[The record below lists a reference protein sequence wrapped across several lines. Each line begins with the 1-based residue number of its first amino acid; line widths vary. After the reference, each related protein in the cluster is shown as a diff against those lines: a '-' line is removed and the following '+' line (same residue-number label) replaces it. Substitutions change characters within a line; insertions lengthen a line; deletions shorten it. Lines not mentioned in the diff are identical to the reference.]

1 MINNLQ
7 NIASVGATQG
17 EGAKASQA
25 VAVQFPN
32 ISEQNQK
39 SSPHDINEQV
49 KEGVAELSELQNAVE
64 ELNEKVARQELKV
77 NFTVDKET
85 GRFIVKVMDSKTGH
99 LIRQIPNEET
109 LQFTRSVER
118 GLGAI
123 VDEHL

>member
-7 NIASVGATQG
+7 NIASVGGSQGGAT
-17 EGAKASQA
+17 KAAQA

-32 ISEQNQK
+32 LSEQNQK
-39 SSPHDINEQV
+39 SSEQPSQV
-49 KEGVAELSELQNAVE
+49 KEGVARLDELQSAVQ
-64 ELNEKVARQELKV
+64 ELNDKIARQELKV
-77 NFTVDKET
+77 NFTVDQDT
-85 GRFIVKVMDSKTGH
+85 GRFVVRVMDSKTGH

-123 VDEHL
+123 VDEQL

>member
-7 NIASVGATQG
+7 NIASVGGSQGGAT
-17 EGAKASQA
+17 KAAQA

-32 ISEQNQK
+32 LSEQNQK
-39 SSPHDINEQV
+39 SSEQPSQV
-49 KEGVAELSELQNAVE
+49 KEGVARLDELQNAVQ
-64 ELNEKVARQELKV
+64 ELNDKIARQELKV
-77 NFTVDKET
+77 NFTVDQDT
-85 GRFIVKVMDSKTGH
+85 GRFVVRVMDSKTGH

-123 VDEHL
+123 VDEQL

>member
-7 NIASVGATQG
+7 NIASVGGSQGGAT
-17 EGAKASQA
+17 KAAQA

-32 ISEQNQK
+32 LSEQNQK
-39 SSPHDINEQV
+39 SSDQPSQV
-49 KEGVAELSELQNAVE
+49 KEGVARLDELQSAVQ
-64 ELNEKVARQELKV
+64 ELNDKIARQELKV
-77 NFTVDKET
+77 NFTVDQDT

-123 VDEHL
+123 VDEQL

>member
-7 NIASVGATQG
+7 NIASVGGSQDGAT
-17 EGAKASQA
+17 KATQA

-39 SSPHDINEQV
+39 SSSQPSQV
-49 KEGVAELSELQNAVE
+49 KEGVARLDELQNAVQ
-64 ELNEKVARQELKV
+64 ELNDKIARQELKV
-77 NFTVDKET
+77 NFTVDKDT
-85 GRFIVKVMDSKTGH
+85 GRFVVRVMDTKTGH

-123 VDEHL
+123 VDEQL

>member
-7 NIASVGATQG
+7 NIASVGGSQG
-17 EGAKASQA
+17 GTTKAAQA

-32 ISEQNQK
+32 LSEQNQK
-39 SSPHDINEQV
+39 SSGQPSQV
-49 KEGVAELSELQNAVE
+49 KEGVARLDELQSAVQ
-64 ELNEKVARQELKV
+64 ELNDKIARQELKV
-77 NFTVDKET
+77 NFTVDQDT

-123 VDEHL
+123 VDEQL

>member
-7 NIASVGATQG
+7 NIASVGGSQGGAT
-17 EGAKASQA
+17 KAAQA

-32 ISEQNQK
+32 LSEQNQK
-39 SSPHDINEQV
+39 SSDQPSQV
-49 KEGVAELSELQNAVE
+49 KEGVARLDELQSAVQ
-64 ELNEKVARQELKV
+64 ELNDKIARQELKV
-77 NFTVDKET
+77 NFTVDQDT

-123 VDEHL
+123 VDEQV

>member
-39 SSPHDINEQV
+39 SHVLFRLLWFSLH
-49 KEGVAELSELQNAVE
+49 
-64 ELNEKVARQELKV
+64 R
-77 NFTVDKET
+77 T
-85 GRFIVKVMDSKTGH
+85 GS
-99 LIRQIPNEET
+99 
-109 LQFTRSVER
+109 
-118 GLGAI
+118 
-123 VDEHL
+123 